1 MKVIEGEA
9 PVFEKLEIVRMAQA
23 MAAHAGARQSEIA
36 RNIANADTP
45 GFRARDLKPFD
56 EVYTSGAGGLMRAS
70 RAGHLGQGATDEDAL
85 TDRLMAG
92 AAAPNGNSVSL
103 EAEMVKAVEVRQQH
117 EMALAIYRSTSNVV
131 RASLGRR

>member
-1 MKVIEGEA
+1 M
-9 PVFEKLEIVRMAQA
+9 FEKLEIVRMAQA

-45 GFRARDLKPFD
+45 GFRARDLRPFG
-56 EVYTSGAGGLMRAS
+56 EVYDNPDGGMRVSRPGHLDAGS
-70 RAGHLGQGATDEDAL
+70 RAGEAAQ
-85 TDRLMAG
+85 DRLIAG
-92 AAAPNGNSVSL
+92 STSPNGNSVSL

-117 EMALAIYRSTSNVV
+117 EMALAIYRSTSNVI